1 VIAPDKVLHF
11 FAAFVLGLIG
21 PGLAIGA
28 SFGKE
33 IWDAVS
39 GGVASAG
46 DLIADGFG
54 IFFASLFSPFF

>member
-1 VIAPDKVLHF
+1 MFPPDKVLHF
-11 FAAFVLGLIG
+11 WSAFVLALIG

-33 IWDAVS
+33 IWDSVS
-39 GGVASAG
+39 GGVASVS
-46 DLIADGFG
+46 DLVADGFG